1 LADTTPRQWKRQGEI
16 EVEPSGRDGKTG
28 PADIRLEELTR
39 ADFARI
45 RPWIDPRT
53 FRIFH
58 APVDDDQLAA
68 LLTAHEAGKP
78 KSLGYRI
85 VRMSDAELVGMI
97 HAVIDWK
104 NILAHIGQIVVDP
117 RLRGSGIGAAGLR
130 SFLRVCFTSLGLHRA
145 QLFVDEDNAEAIACY
160 RKVGFKME
168 GLMREATRVGS
179 EYVSWHSMSILED
192 EWRSMGA
199 GG

>member
-1 LADTTPRQWKRQGEI
+1 VKL
-16 EVEPSGRDGKTG
+16 SGRDEGAG

-39 ADFARI
+39 ADFTRI
-45 RPWIDPRT
+45 RPWIDPGT

-58 APVDDDQLAA
+58 APVDDDQLTA
-68 LLTAHEAGKP
+68 LLTAHESGKP

-85 VRMSDAELVGMI
+85 VRVSDAEIVGMI

-104 NILAHIGQIVVDP
+104 NMLAHIGQIVVDP
-117 RLRGSGIGAAGLR
+117 HLRDLGIGTAGLR
-130 SFLRVCFTSLGLHRA
+130 SFLRVCFTDLGLHRA

-168 GLMREATRVGS
+168 GLMREAARVGS

-192 EWRSMGA
+192 EWRST
-199 GG
+199 GGRG